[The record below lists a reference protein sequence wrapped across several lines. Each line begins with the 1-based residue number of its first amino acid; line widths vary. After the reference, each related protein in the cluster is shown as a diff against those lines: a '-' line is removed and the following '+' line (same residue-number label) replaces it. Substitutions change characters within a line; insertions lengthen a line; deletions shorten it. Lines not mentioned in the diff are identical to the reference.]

1 MLDRVSRR
9 ATAAGVAVGLAGLG
23 IAAVPVVQAQGGGS
37 STVRCRGDSE
47 GCTARVSLT
56 GGASNKRV
64 TIRLTDSDLRLVSE
78 KPNRR
83 SLIGSY
89 GLSRHVLR
97 EGGSEYAFTLNA
109 VQGIPA
115 NSYLTFR
122 FREVD

>member
-1 MLDRVSRR
+1 MLDVVSRR
-9 ATAAGVAVGLAGLG
+9 VAAAVAAGVAGLG
-23 IAAVPVVQAQGGGS
+23 LAAVPAVQAQGGS
-37 STVRCRGDSE
+37 STVRCRGESE

-64 TIRLTDSDLRLVSE
+64 TIELTDTDLRLVSE

-97 EGGSEYAFTLNA
+97 EGGSEYVFTLNA